1 MKWVVID
8 LTPSDKALAKN
19 TIDPNNIVTAG
30 FMEKLRKL
38 SQNLGNLAL

>member
-30 FMEKLRKL
+30 FIKCLGQKLPI
-38 SQNLGNLAL
+38 